1 MIDLYDDKIKILN
14 QFESLQTN
22 LTMWLSE
29 LGEVVL
35 PVTHPGCSKP
45 DISQLTQF
53 YRRKSPESPDIIS
66 FILLW
71 NKFSQHIYGLHLSF
85 IIFCM
90 NEKIRLHVTFFRLL
104 MNNVPISSILIL
116 RFGNNEY
123 SSFFKFWSWAK
134 ENWTWKTEARYWP
147 EIWRNGLPVNS
158 ARQSTGEVRGSLVDL
173 IWERTDKLNEGQRV
187 IQKSIQPN

>member
-1 MIDLYDDKIKILN
+1 
-14 QFESLQTN
+14 
-22 LTMWLSE
+22 
-29 LGEVVL
+29 
-35 PVTHPGCSKP
+35 
-45 DISQLTQF
+45 
-53 YRRKSPESPDIIS
+53 
-66 FILLW
+66 
-71 NKFSQHIYGLHLSF
+71 
-85 IIFCM
+85 
-90 NEKIRLHVTFFRLL
+90 

-187 IQKSIQPN
+187 IQKSIQPNKSLWITDHEFFNLWRRQKAHSKSSPVTSKPRKENIQKYEFNTGKKKAWKIKLWVGKNWSGTLFVKPIKISISGKFSWSCDWK